1 MEENEVK
8 NEIEIAEE
16 AIAVIAGAAIRNME
30 GMSKTVTGF
39 VDGITEALGKKNL
52 GKGIKVEI
60 SEQDVRIEVGIIIK
74 YGAKIPEVGAKIQ
87 EKITK
92 DVEEMTGYKVKG
104 VKVRVQSVQTDLDNK
119 EENVQEAKK

>member
-1 MEENEVK
+1 MEENEVR

-60 SEQDVRIEVGIIIK
+60 NEQEVRIEVGIIIK

-104 VKVRVQSVQTDLDNK
+104 VKVRVQSVQTDVDNK
-119 EENVQEAKK
+119 EDNAQ

>member
-1 MEENEVK
+1 MEENEVR

-60 SEQDVRIEVGIIIK
+60 NEQEVRIEVGIIIK

-104 VKVRVQSVQTDLDNK
+104 VKVRVQSVQTDVDNK
-119 EENVQEAKK
+119 ENNAQ